1 MVHLLFDYPIKP
13 LDWSLE
19 RLVEGRCS
27 IVCQPERVFRL
38 LQDEFFDYFNGMFP
52 VRMWNMYALEGPRT
66 NNHAEGWHS
75 KVQKLAG
82 KAHPN
87 IYEAVTLFQSEQAT
101 TEVSIMQLAAGGLW
115 EETNDYLGE
124 VWSRRLQPDTRH
136 KNNRSVP
143 KITEPYRAW
152 NRAGVRLHY
161 IKNNRAESIIEG
173 VIEHV
178 RISISALQLARAS
191 SMATS
196 HLRIRCMRSFTEH
209 RQSE

>member
-1 MVHLLFDYPIKP
+1 MNFFFVAIERFIPISSNPISSNPISSNKRCRCPISSIFFWQIMVHLLFDYPIKP

-101 TEVSIMQLAAGGLW
+101 TEVSIMQLAAGGL
-115 EETNDYLGE
+115 
-124 VWSRRLQPDTRH
+124 
-136 KNNRSVP
+136 
-143 KITEPYRAW
+143 
-152 NRAGVRLHY
+152 
-161 IKNNRAESIIEG
+161 
-173 VIEHV
+173 
-178 RISISALQLARAS
+178 
-191 SMATS
+191 
-196 HLRIRCMRSFTEH
+196 
-209 RQSE
+209 